1 MMANLSNIFY
11 HDSSAHKSKVFGFYL
26 KTLCV
31 HSLIFCGSFVVPF
44 FYAFQIPCLCIVI
57 IIIVALCVFSA
68 IKIERFHHFAIPVI
82 VFLEIFC
89 WMAMINSIIAPLE
102 SEDGGIKIVIIVVA
116 AVFALWR
123 SISYLLLFCKV
134 ELGRIDL

>member
-1 MMANLSNIFY
+1 MANLCNIFY
-11 HDSSAHKSKVFGFYL
+11 RDSSAHKSKVFGFYL

-57 IIIVALCVFSA
+57 VIVVALCVFSA
-68 IKIERFHHFAIPVI
+68 IKTELFYHLAIPVI
-82 VFLEIFC
+82 VFLEIFY
-89 WMAMINSIIAPLE
+89 WLAMINSIITLLE
-102 SEDGGIKIVIIVVA
+102 SEDDGIKIVIIVVVVA
-116 AVFALWR
+116 FALWR

-134 ELGRIDL
+134 ELGRRDL